1 MPRKSTSTKGM
12 IAVTDIKKPG
22 KIYIVYDAGAKC
34 QNTSLNENLLKG
46 PDLLNNLV
54 GVLLR
59 FRQGKFCIMAD
70 IGKMFH
76 QVMMDLRDR
85 DALRFIWISNKEENF
100 QDIQMNVYLFG
111 KIDSPCCCIW
121 ALNKTAL
128 DNIVKIIS
136 RAEEAITDNFYMN
149 DYLDSFHTVQEAIKV
164 SNHVANVLS
173 DGDFRLTKWVS
184 NDHLKKYP
192 RY

>member
-59 FRQGKFCIMAD
+59 FREGKFCTMAD
-70 IGKMFH
+70 IKKMFH
-76 QVMMDLRDR
+76 QVMVDLRDG
-85 DALRFIWISNKEENF
+85 DALRFI
-100 QDIQMNVYLFG
+100 
-111 KIDSPCCCIW
+111 
-121 ALNKTAL
+121 
-128 DNIVKIIS
+128 
-136 RAEEAITDNFYMN
+136 
-149 DYLDSFHTVQEAIKV
+149 
-164 SNHVANVLS
+164 
-173 DGDFRLTKWVS
+173 
-184 NDHLKKYP
+184 
-192 RY
+192 